1 MTREDWPARHR
12 FFVETPLR
20 VGDACPLDLLAHQL
34 AAVLRLAPGAAI
46 TLFNGDGNEYL
57 ATLTTLTSR
66 HAAGDIVAVRATAA
80 DPRLHL
86 TLYPC
91 TLKQDKFDWVLQKGT
106 ELGVSRFVPVVSERS
121 VVRPAA
127 ALASKRARWLTILRE
142 ATEQCGRTRPPE
154 LAAAVE
160 LDAVTLPPG
169 AHGFVAW
176 EGAESA
182 PGLGDAVAVV
192 LRAAGEEAPP
202 LTLFV
207 GPEGGLTGDEV
218 QTLAAQG
225 WQTVTL
231 GRRIL
236 RAETAA
242 IAGVTVILERS
253 GELGAG
259 PHVPR

>member
-1 MTREDWPARHR
+1 MTHEAWPARHR

-20 VGDACPLDLLAHQL
+20 VGAACSLDALAHQL
-34 AAVLRLAPGAAI
+34 TAVLRLAPGDAV
-46 TLFNGDGNEYL
+46 TFVNGDGCEYL
-57 ATLTTLTSR
+57 VSVTTLTPR
-66 HAAGDIVAVRATAA
+66 HAAGEIIAVRSTHT

-86 TLYPC
+86 TLYQC
-91 TLKQDKFDWVLQKGT
+91 TLKQDKFEWVLQKGT
-106 ELGVSRFVPVVSERS
+106 ELGVSRFVPVVSARS
-121 VVRPAA
+121 IVRPAA
-127 ALASKRARWLTILRE
+127 ALRSKHTRWLAILRE

-160 LDAVTLPPG
+160 LDAVTVPAG
-169 AHGFVAW
+169 VHGFVAW

-182 PGLGDAVAVV
+182 PGLDDAVAAV

-202 LTLFV
+202 LALLV
-207 GPEGGLTGDEV
+207 GPEGGLTDDEV
-218 QTLAAQG
+218 RTLVAQG

-242 IAGVTVILERS
+242 VAGIAVLMARS
-253 GELGAG
+253 GELDA
-259 PHVPR
+259 